1 MTSLNRLLAVCC
13 ELREDLIN
21 HKILKDCKKVGE
33 FLSAPEFTLINVEH
47 DNTKVGLKKGSNS
60 VVFEVYEINVTIL
73 DKVSTLKGFYQHNY
87 NINIHDKA
95 VIDTPFGVAYV
106 YLEKNTKI
114 TSDNI
119 IKEYDYTDYLTYNI
133 NK

>member
-47 DNTKVGLKKGSNS
+47 NNTKVGLKKGSNS
-60 VVFEVYEINVTIL
+60 VMFEVYEVNVIIL
-73 DKVSTLKGFYQHNY
+73 DKISTLKGFYQHNCLT
-87 NINIHDKA
+87 NIHDKA
-95 VIDTPFGVAYV
+95 AINTPFGVAYT
-106 YLEKNTKI
+106 YLEKHTTI

-119 IKEYDYTDYLTYNI
+119 IKEYDYADYLTY
-133 NK
+133 KLTK